1 MGLRGKGLLEP
12 QMNADERRRG
22 KGVQVFRCSGVQDEA
37 GTAPPSDVVLPE
49 HPNTRTPERP
59 SLSHLRLSAFIC
71 GSQYAGEPLKLRVET
86 EAEMRALGERIGA
99 ELQSGD
105 VVCLSGPLGAGKTT
119 LAQGIAAGLGVTEP
133 VSSPTFTLVQAYAG
147 RVPVY
152 HLDVYR
158 LRSLDELWDL
168 SFDDLRAAPGV
179 MLIEWPE
186 RIAPALP
193 PDRLEIEIAPA
204 GDARD
209 VTVQGYGRL
218 RVEGDP
224 GCIGRDG

>member
-1 MGLRGKGLLEP
+1 MRSWGEQIGKALRE
-12 QMNADERRRG
+12 
-22 KGVQVFRCSGVQDEA
+22 
-37 GTAPPSDVVLPE
+37 
-49 HPNTRTPERP
+49 
-59 SLSHLRLSAFIC
+59 
-71 GSQYAGEPLKLRVET
+71 
-86 EAEMRALGERIGA
+86 
-99 ELQSGD
+99 GD
-105 VVCLSGPLGAGKTT
+105 VVCLRGPLGAGKTT

-133 VSSPTFTLVQAYAG
+133 VSSPTFTLVQEYAG

-168 SFDDLRAAPGV
+168 SFDDLRSAAGV

-193 PDRLEIEIAPA
+193 EERLEIALSLA

-209 VTVQGYGRL
+209 VTLQGHGERGTEL
-218 RVEGDP
+218 AAVAAASLP
-224 GCIGRDG
+224 